1 MLKFNFRN
9 GPASPAQTLRD
20 RVEALLE
27 AHAVDDY
34 QLDWGVHAHPFLSDP
49 GPLRETVAQAVQNRF
64 RRSPEFNTGGGTS
77 DARFIAP
84 LGTEVLELGP
94 INQSIHKVD
103 ENVSI
108 DDLASLSEVYF
119 DILRR
124 ISG

>member
-1 MLKFNFRN
+1 MKY
-9 GPASPAQTLRD
+9 GMA
-20 RVEALLE
+20 
-27 AHAVDDY
+27 DY
-34 QLDWGVHAHPFLSDP
+34 QMDWGVHAHPFLSDA
-49 GPLRETVAQAVQNRF
+49 GPLRETVARAIERRF
-64 RRSPEFNTGGGTS
+64 QRSPEFNTGGGTS

-124 ISG
+124 INGRAE